1 MKTIPQLSK
10 TIFALLLIAITF
22 SCTKDNDTVEK
33 EESIQVELH
42 ELVKLIKEN
51 EELSSFV
58 NVLELINEEVLV
70 QLNSTEQKTVFVP
83 TNNAFES
90 LFSSLEGY
98 SSLSD
103 FDSLEKK
110 IILAKIVKH
119 HIINGEALM
128 SKDLSTG
135 IKLVTE
141 SKEEFSITID
151 GDIFITDE
159 TAALAK
165 IIKKDQQAINGVVH
179 VIDEIL
185 VPESVLSQLITE
197 KSILELVSE
206 NSELSLLN
214 EAIAKAGLTNALST
228 DGPFT
233 VLAPSNAAIE
243 QLFNLLGDNFN
254 SFNDFNGLVEI
265 EILKRILLYHVAQG
279 KMTINELPVGSLPTL
294 LEGDTVE
301 VIDSGTGFVFGD
313 ASEINAN
320 LVLENI
326 EASNGI
332 IHVIDKILI
341 PAEVQE
347 FLDSINVVNKKSLKE
362 LVEENENFSFLK
374 RALTITGL
382 LGTLDQDGPLTVF
395 VPSNESFSG
404 LLPLLGGALTT
415 IEDFDTIAEINLL
428 RDILL
433 YHIHNGE
440 LLSADLLPGDVTT
453 LSGENKLKVV
463 STQEGYGLV
472 DATKL
477 AADILVADVKAK
489 NGIIHTIDRVLLPQ
503 SIIDDLASQANKVLA
518 DVLAEIDDLDEAY
531 KLFLSL
537 GGSLQNALENEFTFF
552 FPTNTAFVELFKSI
566 EGYDSLADFNTA
578 KDIEI
583 LKTIIKYHCVESG
596 KLLSSQLTNEQILTT
611 AQGETLQI
619 VLNNGTYLVDKT
631 GLPAKVKT
639 ADKEVLKGVIH
650 IVDKVLL
657 PQELIEKL

>member
-22 SCTKDNDTVEK
+22 ACTKDNDTEEK
-33 EESIQVELH
+33 EEPIQEGLP

-110 IILAKIVKH
+110 IILAEIAKH

-128 SKDLSTG
+128 SKDLSNG

-159 TAALAK
+159 TLTLAK

-185 VPESVLSQLITE
+185 LPKSILGQLFPE

-214 EAIAKAGLTNALST
+214 EAITKAGLTNALST

-294 LEGDTVE
+294 LAGDTVE

-320 LVLENI
+320 LVLEDI

-374 RALTITGL
+374 KALTITGL
-382 LGTLDQDGPLTVF
+382 LDTLDQDGPLTVF

-415 IEDFDTIAEINLL
+415 IEDFDTTAEINLL

-440 LLSADLLPGDVTT
+440 LLSADLVLGDVTT

-531 KLFLSL
+531 KLFVSL
-537 GGSLQNALENEFTFF
+537 GASLQNALENEFTFF
-552 FPTNTAFVELFKSI
+552 FPTNAAFVELFKSI

-596 KLLSSQLTNEQILTT
+596 KLLSSELTNEQILTT

-619 VLNNGTYLVDKT
+619 VLNNGTYVVDKT

-639 ADKEVLKGVIH
+639 TDKEVLKGVIH

>member
-22 SCTKDNDTVEK
+22 ACTKDNDTEEK
-33 EESIQVELH
+33 EEPIQEGLP

-110 IILAKIVKH
+110 IILAEIAKH

-128 SKDLSTG
+128 SKDLSNG

-159 TAALAK
+159 TLTLAK

-185 VPESVLSQLITE
+185 LPKSILGQLFPE

-214 EAIAKAGLTNALST
+214 EAITKADLTNALST

-294 LEGDTVE
+294 LAGDTVE

-320 LVLENI
+320 LVLEDI

-374 RALTITGL
+374 KALTITGL
-382 LGTLDQDGPLTVF
+382 LDTLDQDGPLTVF

-415 IEDFDTIAEINLL
+415 IEDFDTTAEINLL

-440 LLSADLLPGDVTT
+440 LLSADLVLGDVTT

-531 KLFLSL
+531 KLFVSL
-537 GGSLQNALENEFTFF
+537 GASLQNALENEFTFF
-552 FPTNTAFVELFKSI
+552 FPTNAAFVELFKSI

-596 KLLSSQLTNEQILTT
+596 KLLSSELTNEQILTT

-619 VLNNGTYLVDKT
+619 VLNNGTYVVGKT

-639 ADKEVLKGVIH
+639 TDKEVLKGVIH

>member
-22 SCTKDNDTVEK
+22 ACTKDNDTEEK
-33 EESIQVELH
+33 EEPIQEGLP

-110 IILAKIVKH
+110 IILAEIAKH

-128 SKDLSTG
+128 SKDLSNG

-159 TAALAK
+159 TLTLAK

-185 VPESVLSQLITE
+185 LPKSILGQLFPE

-214 EAIAKAGLTNALST
+214 EAITKADLTNALST

-294 LEGDTVE
+294 LAGDTVE

-320 LVLENI
+320 LVLEDI

-374 RALTITGL
+374 KALTITGL
-382 LGTLDQDGPLTVF
+382 LDTLDQDGPLTVF

-415 IEDFDTIAEINLL
+415 IEDFDTTAEINLL

-440 LLSADLLPGDVTT
+440 LLSADLVLGDVTT

-531 KLFLSL
+531 KLFVSL
-537 GGSLQNALENEFTFF
+537 GASLQNALENEFTFF
-552 FPTNTAFVELFKSI
+552 FPTNAAFVELFKSI

-596 KLLSSQLTNEQILTT
+596 KLLSSELTNEQILTT

-619 VLNNGTYLVDKT
+619 VLNNGTYVVDKT

-639 ADKEVLKGVIH
+639 TDKEVLKGVIH